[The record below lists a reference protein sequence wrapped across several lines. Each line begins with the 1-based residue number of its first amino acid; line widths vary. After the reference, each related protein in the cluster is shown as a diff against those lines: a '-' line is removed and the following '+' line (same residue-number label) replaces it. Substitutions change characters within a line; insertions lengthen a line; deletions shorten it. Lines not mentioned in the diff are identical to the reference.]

1 MLTEDKVIALGALF
15 DGELPEDEAARLRE
29 FVRNSQ
35 EAQRHL
41 ANLAESRRLIRTG
54 LAVQNV
60 PDWQDV
66 RRRLDRRPR
75 HKWRK
80 LSRWGLGVIASTAV
94 ALGSL
99 SLILKSPV
107 TDSLSAQALQTDL
120 VEMVE
125 TDLENTVPVVYL
137 DQPSGWTV
145 VWLIEEAE
153 SSDG

>member
-15 DGELPEDEAARLRE
+15 DGELPEDEAAQLRE

-54 LAVQNV
+54 MAIQNV
-60 PDWQDV
+60 PEWHDV
-66 RRRLDRRPR
+66 RRRLDSRSQQRRS
-75 HKWRK
+75 KI
-80 LSRWGLGVIASTAV
+80 SRWGLGVIASTAV

-107 TDSLSAQALQTDL
+107 TDSLSAKAPQTDL

-145 VWLIEEAE
+145 VWVIEEAD